1 MFRTKIARATLCAH
15 LVYGLQQ
22 ADATQIIA
30 SSGSNAAP
38 GAYLMSPFKKDYLE
52 CAADTFCW

>member
-1 MFRTKIARATLCAH
+1 MFRTKIAMATLCAH

-22 ADATQIIA
+22 ADAPPIIA

-38 GAYLMSPFKKDYLE
+38 GAYLMINEERTPCL
-52 CAADTFCW
+52 

>member
-1 MFRTKIARATLCAH
+1 MFRTKIEMATLCAH

-22 ADATQIIA
+22 ADAHPIIA

-38 GAYLMSPFKKDYLE
+38 GAYLMINEERTPCL
-52 CAADTFCW
+52 